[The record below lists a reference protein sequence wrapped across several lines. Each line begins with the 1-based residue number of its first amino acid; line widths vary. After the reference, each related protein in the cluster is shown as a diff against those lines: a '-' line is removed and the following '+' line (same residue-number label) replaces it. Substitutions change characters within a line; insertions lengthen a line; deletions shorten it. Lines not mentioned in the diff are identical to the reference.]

1 MLLSQ
6 DASSPAAAG
15 FFDHISP
22 WTLVFIVFFFLAVNG
37 FFVAMEFALVAVRKT
52 QVDEMVREKRR
63 GSLAVQ
69 RGKARVDDFVGA
81 GQLGI
86 TVASLILGA
95 AGEAM
100 FRLPLSELGL
110 SSPVALTLLSLAMM
124 TVLHVVVGE
133 QVPKMVAIHSPIR
146 VAIWTV
152 PMGALLLRFF
162 RPVIWVLTRMTSG
175 ILRIFGIRQ
184 QSGGHDG
191 EGTVYSEEEIQVL
204 LSMRETAGLAEQ
216 GESEMISRIFSFFDM
231 TATQV
236 MVPRTEMIC
245 LENTATLKDLVTLAA
260 EAHHERYPIYG
271 KDLDDI
277 KGIVILK
284 DLIEAMS
291 RETRL
296 SAPVSSLM
304 REALALP
311 GSLSVSNLMKNMQ
324 RHRTRVAI
332 LLDEFGG
339 TAGMVTYGDLLER
352 IVGEEIEESAN
363 SGKEPTPDDI
373 EKVADRCFRVSG
385 LVLIEDFEDYFEVK
399 IEDEHNDTIG
409 GAVFSQ
415 IGRRPQA
422 GDEVEIAGLRIRVE
436 SLDGLRIDRLLVDC
450 PEGSAAGDQE
460 EVDAEA

>member
-6 DASSPAAAG
+6 NSSSPVAAS
-15 FFDHISP
+15 FFEHISP
-22 WTLVFIVFFFLAVNG
+22 WTLVFIVVCFLAING

-52 QVDEMVREKRR
+52 KVDEMVREGQR

-69 RGKARVDDFVGA
+69 RGKARVDEFVGA

-100 FRLPLSELGL
+100 FRLPLSEMGL
-110 SSPVALTLLSLAMM
+110 SSPVALTLLSLALM

-133 QVPKMVAIHSPIR
+133 QVPKMVAIQNPVR
-146 VAIWTV
+146 VAILTV
-152 PMGALLLRFF
+152 PMGALLLRLF
-162 RPVIWVLTRMTSG
+162 RPVIWVLTRMTSA
-175 ILRIFGIRQ
+175 ILRSFGIRQ
-184 QSGGHDG
+184 HSGGHYG
-191 EGTVYSEEEIQVL
+191 EGLLYSEEEIQVL
-204 LSMRETAGLAEQ
+204 LSLRETAGLAEQ

-236 MVPRTEMIC
+236 MVPRTEMVC
-245 LENTATLKDLVTLAA
+245 LENTATLKDLITLAA

-284 DLIEAMS
+284 DLIEVMS

-296 SAPVSSLM
+296 SAPVSSLL

-311 GSLSVSNLMKNMQ
+311 GSLSVSSLMKQMR

-352 IVGEEIEESAN
+352 IVGEEIEESA
-363 SGKEPTPDDI
+363 SSSSEPTPDDI

-399 IEDEHNDTIG
+399 IDDEHNDTIG
-409 GAVFSQ
+409 GAVFSL
-415 IGRRPQA
+415 IGRRPKA
-422 GDEVEIAGLRIRVE
+422 GDEVELSGLKIRVE
-436 SLDGLRIDRLLVDC
+436 SLDGLRIDRLLIDC
-450 PEGSAAGDQE
+450 SDGPSVGFEQE
-460 EVDAEA
+460 AVS